1 MFSSLQYNVLL
12 LLIRVSRHAHNAGCG
27 KSRAQNYAKH
37 LYFANVA
44 LNSVRENFAGVMSA
58 VNQDDDDII
67 SLSEEMVNS
76 RAPASAALRHPG
88 SVMYSLGLSAEGKR
102 EKYPSDDTYHRQLTA
117 PKSRGMSRYMAGRRE
132 RTGTTMPVRPSV
144 APSPRRNGAFGLP
157 RAWPKAGWRYC
168 VRVCG

>member
-1 MFSSLQYNVLL
+1 
-12 LLIRVSRHAHNAGCG
+12 
-27 KSRAQNYAKH
+27 
-37 LYFANVA
+37 
-44 LNSVRENFAGVMSA
+44 MSA

-117 PKSRGMSRYMAGRRE
+117 PKSRGMSRYMAAKA
-132 RTGTTMPVRPSV
+132 RTYRHDYACTSV
-144 APSPRRNGAFGLP
+144 G
-157 RAWPKAGWRYC
+157 
-168 VRVCG
+168 